1 MIEILTDTPRP
12 RKYWNSLKTNLKE
25 EGSEVSQKLG
35 QLKMKAQDGKMRII
49 DVVIAKNVF
58 LLIKSIP

>member
-1 MIEILTDTPRP
+1 
-12 RKYWNSLKTNLKE
+12 
-25 EGSEVSQKLG
+25 
-35 QLKMKAQDGKMRII
+35 MKAQDGKMRII